1 MNRPTSSVY
10 KEFLQREDGILRAPY
25 RPELEFYA
33 VIQSGD
39 VEKTKKMCSE
49 SLLDKQGLGI
59 LSPDPLKNIKYHF
72 IITTALIARY
82 CIEGGMELSASYA
95 LSDYYIR
102 EADRCTN
109 PAQVAE
115 LHLPMCL
122 DYAKRMKKLRK
133 NNIYSAPVVKCIDYI
148 YENLHTRI
156 TVNALAEH
164 VGLNLSYL
172 SRLFKKETGT
182 TISGYISDKKI
193 ETARNMLLYSEYS
206 PAEIAAIL
214 AYPSQSYFSCIF
226 KRKSGMSPLQY
237 RRKNFRAM
245 PFSKEEH

>member
-1 MNRPTSSVY
+1 MANKKELAYR
-10 KEFLQREDGILRAPY
+10 EFLQRENNILRAPY

-39 VEKTKKMCSE
+39 VEKVKQMCAE

-95 LSDYYIR
+95 LSDYYIMA
-102 EADRCTN
+102 ADRCIT
-109 PAQVAE
+109 PSQVAE
-115 LHLPMCL
+115 LHPQMCL

-133 NNIYSAPVVKCIDYI
+133 DKICSGPIVKCIDYI

-156 TVNALAEH
+156 TVDTLAEH
-164 VGLNLSYL
+164 VSLNPSYL
-172 SRLFKKETGT
+172 SRLFKKETGM
-182 TISGYISDKKI
+182 TISSYISDKKI
-193 ETARNMLLYSEYS
+193 ETAQNMLLYSEYS

-214 AYPSQSYFSCIF
+214 AFPSQSYFSAVF
-226 KRKSGMSPLQY
+226 KKNCGMSPLQY
-237 RRKNFRAM
+237 RKENYRAM
-245 PFSKEEH
+245 PFTKEDP